1 MMPGDRDGSMPVESR
16 VAASFPK
23 YVRNPGEIFD
33 NILTTQTDS
42 SATFARG
49 GWALGQHTARQRGGR
64 YRRSGLTVPRP
75 APALDLVGVGSD
87 LPQRSQAA
95 THVELTVL
103 MPCLNEAE
111 TVATCVRKAVSF
123 LAAHGVAG
131 EVVVADNGSS
141 DASQA
146 LAEAE
151 GARVVQVSER
161 GYGRALI
168 GGILA
173 AHGRYIIMADADDS
187 YDFTNLMPFLER
199 LRAGADLVM
208 GNRFRGGIA
217 PGAMPP
223 LHRYLGNPVLS
234 FVGRLFFRTNVG
246 DFHSG
251 LRGFRRDSVLG
262 LGLQAAGMEFA
273 SEMVVKATLA
283 GQHIEEV
290 PTTLSP
296 DGRSRPPH
304 LRSWR
309 DGWRHLRFL
318 LLYSPR
324 WLFFYPGL
332 AMLILGIGAGAA
344 IIPGPLSVGA
354 IRLDVDTLVGA
365 SALVITGVQAIL
377 FAIFTSI
384 YASNEGFLPHSAAI
398 KRFKKV
404 WTLERGLAVGG
415 ALAAAGVAGLIT
427 SVVVWYSTTFGRLPY
442 ESVLRIVIP
451 SATAFI
457 TSCQIILGTFFI
469 SILDIR
475 TTSHHVAAAVPA
487 AAPELVQ
494 VNDVHDSLTDVFSQ
508 S

>member
-1 MMPGDRDGSMPVESR
+1 MGQHVARKRGHRYRGSRLTGPDGALTFDLIGAGGDLTQYPESTT
-16 VAASFPK
+16 
-23 YVRNPGEIFD
+23 GEI
-33 NILTTQTDS
+33 
-42 SATFARG
+42 
-49 GWALGQHTARQRGGR
+49 
-64 YRRSGLTVPRP
+64 
-75 APALDLVGVGSD
+75 
-87 LPQRSQAA
+87 
-95 THVELTVL
+95 ELTVL

-111 TVATCVRKAVSF
+111 TVATCIRKAVSF
-123 LAAHGVAG
+123 LTEHGVVG

-141 DASQA
+141 DDSQA
-146 LAEAE
+146 LAAAA

-161 GYGRALI
+161 GYGRALA

-173 AHGRYIIMADADDS
+173 ARGRYIIMGDADDS
-187 YDFTNLMPFLER
+187 YDFTRLMPFLEQ
-199 LRAGADLVM
+199 LRTGADLVM

-234 FVGRLFFRTNVG
+234 FIGRLFFRSRVG

-251 LRGFRRDSVLG
+251 LRGFRRDTVLG

-283 GQHIEEV
+283 GQRIEEV
-290 PTTLSP
+290 PTTLFP

-332 AMLILGIGAGAA
+332 AMLVLGLGVGAA
-344 IIPGPLSVGA
+344 IVPGPLSVAGVHF
-354 IRLDVDTLVGA
+354 DVDTLVGA
-365 SALVITGVQAIL
+365 SALVITGVQSIL

-398 KRFKKV
+398 RYVKKV
-404 WTLERGLAVGG
+404 WSLERGLTVGATLAV
-415 ALAAAGVAGLIT
+415 AGLAGLIT
-427 SVVVWYSTTFGRLPY
+427 SVAIWSGATFGELPY

-469 SILDIR
+469 SILGIR
-475 TTSHHVAAAVPA
+475 TTSHQLAAVIPPA
-487 AAPELVQ
+487 RQPSRGHE
-494 VNDVHDSLTDVFSQ
+494 SLTAAISRP
-508 S
+508 

>member
-1 MMPGDRDGSMPVESR
+1 LDRGYADAELIRDLEG
-16 VAASFPK
+16 AAS
-23 YVRNPGEIFD
+23 E
-33 NILTTQTDS
+33 L
-42 SATFARG
+42 
-49 GWALGQHTARQRGGR
+49 
-64 YRRSGLTVPRP
+64 
-75 APALDLVGVGSD
+75 
-87 LPQRSQAA
+87 
-95 THVELTVL
+95 ELTIL

-111 TVATCVRKAVSF
+111 TVENCVLKAASF
-123 LAAHGVAG
+123 LTAHGVAG
-131 EVVVADNGSS
+131 EVIVADNGST
-141 DASQA
+141 DGSQA
-146 LAEAE
+146 IAEAA
-151 GARVVQVSER
+151 GARVVDISER

-173 AHGRYIIMADADDS
+173 AHGRYVIMGDADDS
-187 YDFTNLMPFLER
+187 YDFTNLMPFLDR
-199 LRAGADLVM
+199 LRGGADLVM

-223 LHRYLGNPVLS
+223 LHRYVGNPVLS
-234 FVGRLFFRTNVG
+234 FIGRLFFRTKVG

-283 GQHIEEV
+283 DRRIEEV

-332 AMLILGIGAGAA
+332 AMLVFGLGFGAA

-354 IRLDVDTLVGA
+354 VRLDVDTLVGA

-377 FAIFTSI
+377 FAIFTNI
-384 YASNEGFLPHSAAI
+384 YASNEGFLPASAAI
-398 KRFKKV
+398 RRVKGT
-404 WTLERGLAVGG
+404 WTLERGLAVGI
-415 ALAAAGVAGLIT
+415 ALAAAGLAGLIT
-427 SVVVWYSTTFGRLPY
+427 SVVFWYGSTFGQLPY
-442 ESVLRIVIP
+442 ETVLRIVIP

-469 SILDIR
+469 SILGIR
-475 TTSHHVAAAVPA
+475 TTSHHEAAVGAPA
-487 AAPELVQ
+487 DEPLAPALARARLIDRRDQ
-494 VNDVHDSLTDVFSQ
+494 PTLTPAGDGHGPPSA
-508 S
+508 